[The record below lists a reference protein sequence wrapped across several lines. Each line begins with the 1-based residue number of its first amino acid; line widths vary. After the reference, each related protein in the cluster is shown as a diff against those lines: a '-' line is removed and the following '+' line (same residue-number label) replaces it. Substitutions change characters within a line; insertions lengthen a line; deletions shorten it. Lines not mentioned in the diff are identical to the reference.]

1 MRKQSNP
8 FAVRMVV
15 LESGERL
22 PMLCARETG
31 VPLFE
36 PTVWALSELRAR
48 NVASATIQQ
57 ALRAVLVLNLVLG
70 QLRIDLDAR
79 LSEGRL
85 LELGELEEVTRHCR
99 LPLDEINGGVSDQAA
114 GPAKVVDLEKVRMRT
129 SARAPDSVDDN
140 TAAIRIRYIRDYLK
154 WRSNVWLFKLGAKH
168 KLYAGL
174 EATQKRAIDLLNERT
189 PGSSGR
195 NSVGQ
200 REGISED
207 DLEKLL
213 AVTEPSSPEN
223 PWSGDHARER
233 NALIV
238 RWLLSLGLRRGE
250 MLSVRISD
258 INFQTHEVLIARRAD
273 SPDDPRKNQPNTK
286 TRDRLIPIDEDL
298 AILTH
303 SYITGARRAIPG
315 ARRHEFLIVANGSG
329 APLTLAALN
338 KIFDVLRRKCP
349 DLPQELCP
357 HVCRHTFND
366 ALSADM
372 DEHDVS
378 PEKEDTIR
386 SHLNGWIPNS
396 GTAATYTRRHVR
408 RQARKV
414 SLGLQEKL
422 MKGNSDEK

>member
-8 FAVRMVV
+8 FVIRMVV
-15 LESGERL
+15 LASGERL

-48 NVASATIQQ
+48 NRASATIQQ
-57 ALRAVLVLNLVLG
+57 ALRAVLVLNLALG
-70 QLRIDLDAR
+70 RLRVDLDAR

-99 LPLDEINGGVSDQAA
+99 LPLEDLTGEVSDEAA
-114 GPAKVVDLEKVRMRT
+114 GPAKVTNFEKVRMRT
-129 SARAPDSVDDN
+129 SAPAPDSVDDK

-154 WRSNVWLFKLGAKH
+154 WRSNACLMKLGPRH
-168 KLYAGL
+168 QLYSGL
-174 EATQKRAIDLLNERT
+174 QATQKNVIDILNERT

-207 DLEKLL
+207 DLERLL
-213 AVTEPSSPEN
+213 AVTEPGSPDN

-233 NALIV
+233 NALIL
-238 RWLLSLGLRRGE
+238 RWLLALGVRRGE
-250 MLSVRISD
+250 MLGVRISD

-298 AILTH
+298 AVLTH
-303 SYITGARRAIPG
+303 RYITGARRAIPG

-366 ALSADM
+366 ALSVDM
-372 DEHDVS
+372 DEQNVS
-378 PEKEDTIR
+378 PEKEEAIR
-386 SHLNGWIPNS
+386 SHLNGWIPDS
-396 GTAATYTRRHVR
+396 GTAATYNRRHVR

-414 SLGLQEKL
+414 SLGMQEKL
-422 MKGNSDEK
+422 MKRKN

>member
-8 FAVRMVV
+8 FVIRMVV
-15 LESGERL
+15 LGSGERL

-48 NVASATIQQ
+48 NRASATIQQ
-57 ALRAVLVLNLVLG
+57 ALRAVLVLNLALG
-70 QLRIDLDAR
+70 RLRVDLDAR

-99 LPLDEINGGVSDQAA
+99 LPLEDLTGEVSDEAA
-114 GPAKVVDLEKVRMRT
+114 GPAKVTNFEKVRMRT
-129 SARAPDSVDDN
+129 SAPAPDSVDDN

-154 WRSNVWLFKLGAKH
+154 WRSNACLMKLGPRH
-168 KLYAGL
+168 QLYSGL
-174 EATQKRAIDLLNERT
+174 QATQKNVIDILNERT

-207 DLEKLL
+207 DLERLL
-213 AVTEPSSPEN
+213 AVTEPGSPEN

-233 NALIV
+233 NALIL
-238 RWLLSLGLRRGE
+238 RWLLALGVRRGE
-250 MLSVRISD
+250 MLGVRISD

-273 SPDDPRKNQPNTK
+273 SLDDPRKNQPNTK

-298 AILTH
+298 AVLTH
-303 SYITGARRAIPG
+303 RYITGARRAIPG

-329 APLTLAALN
+329 APLTLAAIN

-366 ALSADM
+366 ALSVDM
-372 DEHDVS
+372 DEQNVS
-378 PEKEDTIR
+378 PEKEEAIR
-386 SHLNGWIPNS
+386 SHLNGWIPES
-396 GTAATYTRRHVR
+396 GTAATYNRRHVR

-414 SLGLQEKL
+414 SLGMQEKL
-422 MKGNSDEK
+422 MKRKIK